1 MRRNYCS
8 SSFPNAKRLLLLCRK
23 GSLSN
28 ADKAPSSILKGSFSS
43 MIKSSFS
50 DAKKGSFSSAKKAPS
65 SMLKGSFSNVE
76 RLQEPNDRTR

>member
-8 SSFPNAKRLLLLCRK
+8 SFFPNAKRLLLLCRK
-23 GSLSN
+23 GSFSN

-43 MIKSSFS
+43 MTKGSFS

-65 SMLKGSFSNVE
+65 SMLKRAPSLVPK
-76 RLQEPNDRTR
+76 RLLLQC